1 MNMLTHTSNI
11 SPEFW
16 KGYWRHSI
24 GFDRM
29 VDTLI
34 NSVDTFEGNY
44 PPYDIVKDSDYNY
57 RIVMAL
63 AGFTEDDITVEKK
76 EQVLTIEGQTTIEDS
91 YIYKGIASRKFKK
104 IFPLAEGADVI
115 SASLKNGLLE
125 VNIEVTIPEDKK
137 PRLIPIS
144 NSVCRIVD

>member
-1 MNMLTHTSNI
+1 MNMLMHTTKI

-29 VDTLI
+29 VNTLI
-34 NSVDTFEGNY
+34 NSLDSFEGNY

-57 RIVMAL
+57 RIVMAV
-63 AGFTEDDITVEKK
+63 AGFTENDISVEKK
-76 EQVLTIEGQTTIEDS
+76 EQVLTIVGETSVEDS

-104 IFPLAEGADVI
+104 IFPLAEGADVL

-125 VNIEVTIPEDKK
+125 VNIEVTVPEEKK
-137 PRLIPIS
+137 PKIISIS
-144 NSVCRIVD
+144 ND